1 MCLKPQKLSE
11 LMEKF
16 GWKDRT
22 KFRGKFVVPLL
33 KNRLLSMTIPD
44 KPNSRNQKYII
55 SENGKKWMK
64 ENEKASERGSEKV
77 SVKTS
82 VKILEIIRNDS
93 SVSAKKIAE
102 MIGLR
107 VRSVERQLAKIK
119 KEGKIKRVGSDKG
132 GHWEII
138 EK

>member
-22 KFRGKFVVPLL
+22 KFRDKFVVPLL
-33 KNRLLSMTIPD
+33 KNGLLNMTIPD

-64 ENEKASERGSEKV
+64 EYEKASERGSEKA
-77 SVKTS
+77 S
-82 VKILEIIRNDS
+82 VKILEIIRKDS